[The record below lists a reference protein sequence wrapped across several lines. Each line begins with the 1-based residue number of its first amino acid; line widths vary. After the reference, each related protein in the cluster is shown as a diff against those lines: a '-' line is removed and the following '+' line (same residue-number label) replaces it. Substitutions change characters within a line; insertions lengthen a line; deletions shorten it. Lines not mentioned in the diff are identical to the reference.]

1 MQYLLLFVSYLIGS
15 IPFSVVIGKTFKGL
29 DVRDFG
35 SGNPGTTNAFRVL
48 GKKYGMFVFIMD
60 TLKGGF
66 VILLIRVGLFDN
78 FSLFHPLFY
87 GLMAS
92 IGHIFPVFLRFKGGK
107 AVATSVGIF
116 LVYAPILG
124 LIGLLGYFIALK
136 VTRYVSISSC
146 TGAFSLLVSSIIV
159 YFIGPTGGALEH
171 LFGLRGQWQMPLIT
185 VLGTTLIFYRHRGN
199 FIKIYKGIEPKSNFL
214 QKKVKTQ

>member
-1 MQYLLLFVSYLIGS
+1 MAYLLLLVSYLVGA

-48 GKKYGMFVFIMD
+48 GKKYGLIVFFLD
-60 TLKGGF
+60 TFKGGF
-66 VILLIRVGLFDN
+66 VILLIRLGLFDN
-78 FSLFHPLFY
+78 FNLFHPLFY

-92 IGHIFPVFLRFKGGK
+92 IGHIFPVFIGFKGGK

-124 LIGLLGYFIALK
+124 LIGLSGYFVTLK
-136 VTRYVSISSC
+136 LTRYVSVASC
-146 TGAFSLLVSSIIV
+146 TGAFSLFVSSIVV

-171 LFGLRGQWQMPLIT
+171 LFGLRDQWQMPLIT
-185 VLGTTLIFYRHRGN
+185 VVGTSLIFYRHRSN
-199 FIKIYKGIEPKSNFL
+199 FRKIRQGIEPKSQFL
-214 QKKVKTQ
+214 QKKIKT

>member
-1 MQYLLLFVSYLIGS
+1 MAYLLLFVSYLIGS

-66 VILLIRVGLFDN
+66 VILFIRFGLFESFN
-78 FSLFHPLFY
+78 LFHPLFY
-87 GLMAS
+87 GLLAS
-92 IGHIFPVFLRFKGGK
+92 IGHIFPIFIKFKGGK

-124 LIGLLGYFIALK
+124 LIGLLGYFVTLK
-136 VTRYVSISSC
+136 LTRYVSISSC
-146 TGAFSLLVSSIIV
+146 VGALSLFVSSIVV
-159 YFIGPTGGALEH
+159 YFAGPTEGALEH

-185 VLGTTLIFYRHRGN
+185 VLGTTLIIYRHRGN
-199 FIKIYKGIEPKSNFL
+199 FKKILQGIEPKSSFL
-214 QKKVKTQ
+214 QKKIKS